1 MQTVTGNRAGNF
13 ARMPFCRC
21 AHSRQEHPMLDV
33 VMLVIGLAFFALS
46 VGYTFACDRL

>member
-1 MQTVTGNRAGNF
+1 MQVEIV
-13 ARMPFCRC
+13 C
-21 AHSRQEHPMLDV
+21 AVCVRFRIYYQERPMLDV

>member
-1 MQTVTGNRAGNF
+1 VKFRACRA
-13 ARMPFCRC
+13 ARAFIVR
-21 AHSRQEHPMLDV
+21 SNSMLDV